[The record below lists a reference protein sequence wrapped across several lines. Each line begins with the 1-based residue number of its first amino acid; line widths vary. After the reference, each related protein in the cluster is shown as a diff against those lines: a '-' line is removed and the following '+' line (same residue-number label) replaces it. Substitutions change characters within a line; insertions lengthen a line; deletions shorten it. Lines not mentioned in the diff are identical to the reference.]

1 MKVYRGHTSER
12 FCAFAAF
19 CALDAAVACGG
30 EDRGVRLWDLNS
42 GALAQLLPGRADA
55 AAPGDGHCDTVV
67 ALDAHPT
74 RRLLASGALDADRT
88 VKLWSA
94 EPAAAAEE
102 QAMVVEEAAAEAPV
116 VAEPAPA
123 PAPADAPAAMEG

>member
-1 MKVYRGHTSER
+1 M
-12 FCAFAAF
+12 
-19 CALDAAVACGG
+19 ACGG

-94 EPAAAAEE
+94 EPAAEE
-102 QAMVVEEAAAEAPV
+102 QAMVVEEAAAEVPA
-116 VAEPAPA
+116 VAEPA